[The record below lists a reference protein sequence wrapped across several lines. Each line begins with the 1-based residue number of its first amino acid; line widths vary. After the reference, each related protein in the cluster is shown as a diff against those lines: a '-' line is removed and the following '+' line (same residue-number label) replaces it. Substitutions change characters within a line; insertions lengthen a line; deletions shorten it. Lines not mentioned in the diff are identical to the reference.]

1 MKKKKD
7 ESVSTESL
15 LQTIVAGIEEVKGQ
29 DILILDLR
37 HIEAAIADYFVIA
50 TATNTTQVEAIAK
63 RVEEF
68 TRKEL
73 GEKPRHVEGVRNAQW
88 VLMDYFSIITHI
100 FHEPVRGHY
109 DLEGL
114 WSDAKEVK
122 LKAKKT
128 KKKEDE

>member
-1 MKKKKD
+1 MKKKK
-7 ESVSTESL
+7 EELVSSESL
-15 LQTIVAGIEEVKGQ
+15 LQTIVAGIEEVKGE

-37 HIEAAIADYFVIA
+37 HIDSAIADYFVIA
-50 TATNTTQVEAIAK
+50 TASNTTQVEAISK

-73 GEKPRHVEGVRNAQW
+73 NEKPRHIEGVRNAQW

-100 FHEPVRGHY
+100 FYAPVREHY

-114 WSDAKEVK
+114 WSDAHVVK